1 MSKSNTNKANESLG
15 GRFYF
20 CSAIWFILIL
30 FGWFSIATRWWIYN
44 FPYDF
49 RMLFSGIELEY
60 WKNFGYFVGTLG
72 VGPIAIYLASVRT
85 KVATIQ
91 VQTDKEKLETEQSK
105 GRNDREKMINENF
118 TKSVELLGNKS
129 SAVRQGAVF
138 SLQRLSGEKFLY
150 PAIIRIITSFI
161 RTRTYTEEN
170 IEENNNQHSGSKIDI
185 ESALLVIKERKSKE
199 SDSYEEKQLQLENN
213 QDREGFLF
221 DMSQSFIEYTDLTYA
236 DLRGFNLSDC
246 TFNGCDF
253 SEADFERA
261 VFAGT
266 DFGDSDLTNANFK
279 GAIISG
285 NNPAIPRNRVC
296 DLSNTRGLTQEQI
309 DSAITNE
316 FTLVPVGINLPVN
329 NPV

>member
-15 GRFYF
+15 GWFYF

-30 FGWFSIATRWWIYN
+30 FGWFSIATRWWICN
-44 FPYDF
+44 CPIDF
-49 RMLFSGIELEY
+49 VMLFKNIEIEY

-72 VGPIAIYLASVRT
+72 IGPIAIYLASVRT

-91 VQTDKEKLETEQSK
+91 VQTDKEKLETEKTK

-118 TKSVELLGNKS
+118 TKSVELLGNDS

-170 IEENNNQHSGSKIDI
+170 IEENNNQRFDSKIDI

-199 SDSYEEKQLQLENN
+199 SDSYEEEQLQLENN
-213 QDREGFLF
+213 KDRAGFLF
-221 DMSQSFIEYTDLTYA
+221 DMSQSFIKYTDLTKA

-246 TFNGCDF
+246 TFKGCDF
-253 SEADFERA
+253 SGADFERA

-266 DFGDSDLTNANFK
+266 DFGDADITNANFK
-279 GAIISG
+279 GAVISG

-296 DLSNTRGLTQEQI
+296 DLRETRGLTQEQI